1 MRSVIKTRQD
11 YELANQAG
19 VFYDVVFVE
28 NKLELSWLSKPTIVY
43 DKNQIGQW
51 CDWSLDAIYIDNKT
65 GLPCLIRLGMICDEN

>member
-28 NKLELSWLSKPTIVY
+28 NKLELSWLIKPTIVY

-51 CDWSLDAIYIDNKT
+51 CDWSL
-65 GLPCLIRLGMICDEN
+65 RCDLYR